1 MFVAA
6 WLSWRYV
13 ERPFRSREFPVRR
26 LYLGSALGTI
36 ALVAVGVALLQSRGF
51 PARLNA
57 DAALINEAVGTHYH
71 CALNEFLKIGPTRGC
86 AMNLPSGK
94 PADAQVVLLGNSH
107 AQMYAPAWREVLEER
122 GETGLLVPLDSC
134 LPTVSANIDIDCLH
148 HAQVNLDAINALP
161 KVSTVVL
168 GMTWWHGPDAI
179 VDASGRTLDNAGK
192 AAMIAALDDLIA
204 RLRASG
210 RRVVLMGPIATPGWN
225 MASEVSR
232 MLAYGRKPQRA
243 LGTTRAQFD
252 QQFGAVIAHF
262 SGRDDVAFVRPD
274 LVQCDAA
281 NCRYVIDGHALF
293 SDENHLAAA
302 ELERFRGIFAAA
314 L

>member
-1 MFVAA
+1 
-6 WLSWRYV
+6 
-13 ERPFRSREFPVRR
+13 VRR
-26 LYLGSALGTI
+26 LYLASAVGTL

-51 PARLNA
+51 PSRLSA
-57 DAALINEAVGTHYH
+57 DAALMNEAVGTHYH
-71 CALNEFLKIGPTRGC
+71 CALDEFLKIGPTRGC
-86 AMNLPSGK
+86 AMNLPSGN
-94 PADAQVVLLGNSH
+94 PDDAQLVLLGNSH
-107 AQMYAPAWREVLEER
+107 AQMYAPAWREILEQR

-134 LPTVSANIDIDCLH
+134 LPTVIANLDTDCLH
-148 HAQVNLDAINALP
+148 RAQVNLDVVNALP
-161 KVSTVVL
+161 KVHTVVL

-179 VDASGRTLDNAGK
+179 VDASGNRVDDTGK
-192 AAMIAALDDLIA
+192 AAIIAALDDLIG
-204 RLRASG
+204 RLRARG
-210 RRVVLMGPIATPGWN
+210 RRVVLIGPIATPGWN

-232 MLAYGRKPQRA
+232 MLAYGRKPERPLA
-243 LGTTRAQFD
+243 TTRARFD

-262 SGRDDVAFVRPD
+262 SGREDVAFVRPD

-302 ELERFRGIFAAA
+302 ELERFRGMFAAA